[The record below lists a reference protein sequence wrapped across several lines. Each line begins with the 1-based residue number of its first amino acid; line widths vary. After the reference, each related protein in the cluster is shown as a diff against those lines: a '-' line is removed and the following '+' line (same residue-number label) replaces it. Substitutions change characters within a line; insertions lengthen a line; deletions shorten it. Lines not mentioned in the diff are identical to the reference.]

1 MSAII
6 TDYFKSQ
13 LVQNIFEDVA
23 DSAQN
28 YYIGIGRSQDWDSS
42 DTPTVPI
49 NSLREELQFR
59 LNMQSVK
66 RTADVSFVV
75 PRKNWSSGSIYSGYN
90 TNQVGQPTNSHY
102 VITDNN
108 SVYICL
114 EQGKSA
120 SGAGVAST
128 VKPTS
133 SASTPFKTA
142 DGYVW
147 KFLYTL
153 AAVDANKYLSANY
166 MPVKLQDAT
175 DSASSATAIEQYSIQ
190 QAAVDGQV
198 AGITL
203 TSGGSGYTSAP
214 TVTIIGDGDSAE
226 AVATILGG
234 SVVKV
239 EMRDSASTIFNG
251 SGYNY
256 ANVVFSGGAGIGA
269 AARANLSYLG
279 GFGSDPRIDLKSTAL
294 MFNAKPSGAE
304 NEDFIIGQ
312 DFRQV
317 ALMRNIKNAATDS
330 DYSSETGSALD
341 YMTLSS
347 ISTAFSPDRT
357 ILGGTSGAKAYVDR
371 FDSDKIYYHQTEAT
385 GFIPFQ
391 SSESVTE
398 TDGAGSG
405 VIGTPLT
412 VGDINKFKGEVFYID
427 NRAAIERSAAQTE
440 DLKIIIQ
447 L

>member
-1 MSAII
+1 MAAII
-6 TDYFKSQ
+6 TDYFKKE

-28 YYIGIGRSQDWDSS
+28 YYIAIGRSQDWDSS

-66 RTADVSFVV
+66 RTSDVSFVV
-75 PRKNWSSGSIYSGYN
+75 PRKNWSSGAVYSGYN
-90 TNQVGQPTNSHY
+90 DNQVGQPTNSHY

-114 EQGKSA
+114 EQGRSA
-120 SGAGVAST
+120 TGAAVAST

-133 SASTPFKTA
+133 SLTTPVKTA

-166 MPVKLQDAT
+166 MPVRLQDAT
-175 DSASSATAIEQYSIQ
+175 DSSSSSTSIEQYAVQ
-190 QAAVDGQV
+190 QAAVDGQI

-203 TSGGSGYTSAP
+203 TSGGTGYTSAP
-214 TVTIIGDGDSAE
+214 TVTIVGNGDSAE
-226 AVATILGG
+226 AIATVLSG

-239 EMRDSASTIFNG
+239 EMKDSASTIFNG
-251 SGYNY
+251 SGYDY
-256 ANVVFSGGAGIGA
+256 ANIVFSGGGGVGA
-269 AARANLSYLG
+269 SARANLSYLG

-304 NEDFIIGQ
+304 NEDFITGQ

-317 ALMRNIKNAATDS
+317 ALMRGIKDAATDS

-347 ISTAFSPDRT
+347 VATAFSPDKT
-357 ILGGTSGAKAYVDR
+357 LLGGTSGAQAYVDR
-371 FDSDKIYYHQTEAT
+371 FDSDKVYYHQTEET

-391 SSESVTE
+391 ASETVTE

-412 VGDINKFKGEVFYID
+412 LGDINKFKGEVFYID
-427 NRAAIERSAAQTE
+427 NRAAIERSDAQTE

>member
-1 MSAII
+1 MAAII
-6 TDYFKSQ
+6 TDYFKRE
-13 LVQNIFEDVA
+13 LVQYIFEDVA

-42 DTPTVPI
+42 DTPTVPV
-49 NSLREELQFR
+49 NSLREEIQFR

-66 RTADVSFVV
+66 KTADVSYVA
-75 PRKNWSSGSIYSGYN
+75 PRKNWSSGSAYSGYN
-90 TNQVGQPTNSHY
+90 DNQVDQPTNSHY

-120 SGAGVAST
+120 TGVPITST
-128 VKPTS
+128 VKPTGS
-133 SASTPFKTA
+133 SLNPFKTA

-166 MPVKLQDAT
+166 IPVKLQDAT
-175 DSASSATAIEQYSIQ
+175 DSSSSATAIEQYNVQ
-190 QAAVDGQV
+190 QAAVPGQV

-203 TSGGSGYTSAP
+203 ISGGSGYTSTP
-214 TVTIIGDGDSAE
+214 TVTIVGNGDSAE
-226 AVATILGG
+226 AVATVFGG

-239 EMRDSASTIFNG
+239 EMKDSASTIFNG

-256 ANVVFSGGAGIGA
+256 ADVVFSGGSGTGA
-269 AARANLSYLG
+269 SARANIASIG

-294 MFNAKPSGAE
+294 MFNAKPSGTE
-304 NEDFIIGQ
+304 NDKFIIGQ

-317 ALMRNIKNAATDS
+317 ALMRNVKNAATDS
-330 DYSSETGSALD
+330 DYSSEAGSALD

-347 ISTAFSPDRT
+347 VATAFSPDKT
-357 ILGGTSGAKAYVDR
+357 ILGGTSGAQAYVDR
-371 FDSDKIYYHQTEAT
+371 FDSDKVYYHQTEET

-391 SSESVTE
+391 ASESVSE

-412 VGDINKFKGEVFYID
+412 LGDINKFKGEVFYID
-427 NRAAIERSAAQTE
+427 NRAAIERSDAQTE

>member
-1 MSAII
+1 MAAII
-6 TDYFKSQ
+6 TDYFKRE

-23 DSAQN
+23 DSAVN

-42 DTPTVPI
+42 DTPTVPV

-66 RTADVSFVV
+66 RTADVSYVV
-75 PRKNWSSGSIYSGYN
+75 PRKNWSSGSVYSEYN
-90 TNQVGQPTNSHY
+90 DNQVGQPTNSHY

-114 EQGKSA
+114 EQGKSVT
-120 SGAGVAST
+120 GAAVAST

-175 DSASSATAIEQYSIQ
+175 DSASAATAIEQYSIQ

-226 AVATILGG
+226 AVATVLAG

-239 EMRDSASTIFNG
+239 EMKDSASTIFNG

-256 ANVVFSGGAGIGA
+256 ADVVFSGGAGSGA

-279 GFGSDPRIDLKSTAL
+279 GFGSDPRIDLKSTSL

-317 ALMRNIKNAATDS
+317 ALMRNVKNATTDS

-347 ISTAFSPDRT
+347 ISTAFSADKT
-357 ILGGTSGAKAYVDR
+357 ILGGTSGAQAYVDR
-371 FDSDKIYYHQTEAT
+371 FDSDKIYYHQTEET

-398 TDGAGSG
+398 TDGAGAG